1 MDILS
6 ELNKAMEYIEE
17 NICEEIDLDAIA
29 KVTCYSPYHFNKIFC
44 CLASISLSEYIRRR
58 KMTLAAIELQKE
70 GSKVIDIALKY
81 GYDNPDSFAR
91 AFSKLHHA
99 TPSQAKLK
107 GTVLKSYPKLSFQI
121 TIKGELAMDYQ
132 IKELKAFDVVGI
144 RRRFKN
150 ELMPGEQAIPEFWT
164 ELRKNGKLADIMHYS
179 NGLFE
184 EAVGVCTNGDC
195 EGFDYLIAIPTDI
208 KKCQKVWNYFTFRK
222 IPLRCFIL

>member
-44 CLASISLSEYIRRR
+44 YLASISLSEYIRRR

-121 TIKGELAMDYQ
+121 IIKGELAMDYQ

-150 ELMPGEQAIPEFWT
+150 ELMSGEQTIPEFWT
-164 ELRKNGKLADIMHYS
+164 ELRKNGKLADICITATDFLKKLSVSAQM
-179 NGLFE
+179 E
-184 EAVGVCTNGDC
+184 
-195 EGFDYLIAIPTDI
+195 IAKDLTI
-208 KKCQKVWNYFTFRK
+208 
-222 IPLRCFIL
+222 